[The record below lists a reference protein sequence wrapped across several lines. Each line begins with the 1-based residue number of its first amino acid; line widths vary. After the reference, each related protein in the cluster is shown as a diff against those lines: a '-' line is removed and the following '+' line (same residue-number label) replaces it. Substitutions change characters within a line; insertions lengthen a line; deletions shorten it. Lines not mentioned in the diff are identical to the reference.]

1 MFDDARSHDRVKES
15 ISRNHGTCY
24 INYCCRSN
32 GCRERCA
39 IRFKLDVCL
48 SPAYTKPNKDCFS
61 VLIWGLRLVTRPSDI
76 FCRVPFR
83 QNHRRPRPCSQC
95 RLLSRTPTLVPSS
108 ESTADDCRF
117 VPLKTRGRSKVKT
130 AILHPSLQHDL
141 RSLGQTHGN

>member
-1 MFDDARSHDRVKES
+1 MDDARSHDRVEES
-15 ISRNHGTCY
+15 TRRNHGTCY

-48 SPAYTKPNKDCFS
+48 SPANTRPN
-61 VLIWGLRLVTRPSDI
+61 LANIWGLRLVTQPSDI

-83 QNHRRPRPCSQC
+83 QNHRRPRPCSQY
-95 RLLSRTPTLVPSS
+95 RLLSRSPTLVPSS
-108 ESTADDCRF
+108 ESSADDCRF
-117 VPLKTRGRSKVKT
+117 VPLRTRGRSKVKT

-141 RSLGQTHGN
+141 RSLGQTYGN